1 MIQLCRLAYK
11 YKLRPTGKQ
20 ERVMVRFGGCGR
32 FLWNAL
38 LAEQNEEYREYM
50 EEIESRLTWGEAK
63 TADEAAELTVKP
75 TLAKFTFTNRL
86 KSLKAGHP
94 FLNECHSQVL
104 QQKSL
109 DLYQAF
115 RNSFE
120 RLKKHEAPGF
130 PVFKR
135 KGRSSDSFRY
145 PQGFKLD
152 ERNSRVF
159 LPKIGWVRYRNS
171 RHLPENSRPKNLT
184 VSHSADGWYMSVQFE
199 FANTPKVTAPDLHTA
214 SGIDMGVV
222 WFLTLSDGTHQESLT
237 RFLAPAEHKITLL
250 QKKISR
256 AQKGSHNRER
266 LIRKLSLLHKHKADL
281 RHDILHKL
289 SSKLVKNHDLICC
302 EDLQIKNMTRSAKG
316 TALNP
321 GRSVKAKSGLNRAIS
336 NEAWGEFLRELE
348 YKLTLKGGLLIRV
361 SPKNTSR
368 KCPVCGH
375 VSKDNRQTQDTFCCV
390 KCGYTENA
398 DVNAARNILRAGL
411 ARLASQVNHIG
422 GQQEEPAEDLPRD
435 R

>member
-1 MIQLCRLAYK
+1 
-11 YKLRPTGKQ
+11 
-20 ERVMVRFGGCGR
+20 
-32 FLWNAL
+32 
-38 LAEQNEEYREYM
+38 
-50 EEIESRLTWGEAK
+50 
-63 TADEAAELTVKP
+63 
-75 TLAKFTFTNRL
+75 
-86 KSLKAGHP
+86 
-94 FLNECHSQVL
+94 
-104 QQKSL
+104 
-109 DLYQAF
+109 
-115 RNSFE
+115 
-120 RLKKHEAPGF
+120 
-130 PVFKR
+130 
-135 KGRSSDSFRY
+135 
-145 PQGFKLD
+145 
-152 ERNSRVF
+152 
-159 LPKIGWVRYRNS
+159 
-171 RHLPENSRPKNLT
+171 
-184 VSHSADGWYMSVQFE
+184 
-199 FANTPKVTAPDLHTA
+199 
-214 SGIDMGVV
+214 MGVV

-336 NEAWGEFLRELE
+336 NEAGGEFRRELE

>member
-1 MIQLCRLAYK
+1 
-11 YKLRPTGKQ
+11 
-20 ERVMVRFGGCGR
+20 MVRFGGCGR

-199 FANTPKVTAPDLHTA
+199 FANTPKVTAPDLHAA

-256 AQKGSHNRER
+256 
-266 LIRKLSLLHKHKADL
+266 
-281 RHDILHKL
+281 
-289 SSKLVKNHDLICC
+289 
-302 EDLQIKNMTRSAKG
+302 DLQIKNMTRSAKG